1 MLLWALFFSAYKL
14 FFTGRF
20 FESGRKHSVD
30 PVREP
35 RRNVKMEEMGR
46 LHSGF
51 IQFSCGQS
59 HCRLVDFIMPPPK
72 TGLPFSVVYTP
83 S

>member
-1 MLLWALFFSAYKL
+1 MLNILKTEPCVPCHATVGSFFFSAYKL

-35 RRNVKMEEMGR
+35 RRNVKMEEMGQITLW
-46 LHSGF
+46 LHSVF
-51 IQFSCGQS
+51 LWPVS
-59 HCRLVDFIMPPPK
+59 L
-72 TGLPFSVVYTP
+72 LPC
-83 S
+83 